1 MNLREEEK
9 QFQLQNFKEMI
20 QLLLMLLGLAFG
32 NNNANTTNCDNGN
45 TVTTQN
51 DPGTGFDPGTGT
63 GGDDGGPVGG
73 NTGQIPPPYTT
84 P

>member
-1 MNLREEEK
+1 
-9 QFQLQNFKEMI
+9 MI

-32 NNNANTTNCDNGN
+32 NNTANTTNCNNGN

-51 DPGTGFDPGTGT
+51 NPGTGFDPGTGT
-63 GGDDGGPVGG
+63 DPGDGNGGPVTG
-73 NTGQIPPPYTT
+73 NTGQTPPPR